1 MVLLALWLA
10 GADYFERIAIP
21 FLKFLFSKN
30 IY

>member
-21 FLKFLFSKN
+21 FLKFLKN